1 MPIHY
6 VEDYEELTGL
16 KREDSPVV
24 ETKVVGA
31 PVSPKAEPA
40 TVAEVE

>member
-1 MPIHY
+1 MAIHY

-16 KREDSPVV
+16 KREKPAV

-40 TVAEVE
+40 TVAEVK